1 METRALRYF
10 QAVAECGSY
19 SRGSE
24 LLRISQ
30 PAVSRTIRKLEE
42 EVGSPLF
49 RRHAHGVSMTEAGR
63 ILLERGQ
70 LILRQLEQTKAEI
83 RSNESGPAGVLSFAV
98 PPAAGQFLVPPLVE
112 RFSAAYPNVSLKI
125 VAGYST
131 YIREWLVRGQVDL
144 ACVHDPLPQR
154 GFEISPLVH
163 EEVML
168 VGRPGAV
175 PGKREFVTAE
185 DMASLPLVLPS
196 RPSVLRRLLDR
207 WIAASD
213 IAVNIRMEVDDHS
226 ITRALVRQGIGF
238 TLLARGAIAAELK
251 RGELA
256 AWPLRPRAAWKL
268 AMLSYAN
275 MPRTDIQQAF
285 MRTARLVAR
294 ELTQSRAWP
303 GRFLAG
309 K

>member
-30 PAVSRTIRKLEE
+30 PAVSRTIRKLED

-49 RRHAHGVSMTEAGR
+49 RRHAHGVSLTEAGR

-83 RSNESGPAGVLSFAV
+83 RSNESGPSGVLSFAV
-98 PPAAGQFLVPPLVE
+98 PPAAGNFLMPRLVQ
-112 RFSAAYPNVSLKI
+112 RFSAAYPNVSLKV
-125 VAGYST
+125 VAGYSG

-144 ACVHDPLPQR
+144 ALVHDPLPQR
-154 GFEISPLVH
+154 GFESTPLVS
-163 EEVML
+163 EELFL
-168 VGRPGAV
+168 VGRPGTNTF
-175 PGKREFVTAE
+175 RHDYVTAE
-185 DMASLPLVLPS
+185 DLAELPLILPS

-207 WIAASD
+207 WVSRGDVAL
-213 IAVNIRMEVDDHS
+213 NIRMEADDQT
-226 ITRALVRQGIGF
+226 ITRALVRQGIGY
-238 TLLARGAIAAELK
+238 TLLTRVAIEPELQ

-256 AWPLRPRAAWKL
+256 AWPLRPRASWRL

-275 MPRTDIQQAF
+275 VPRSEIQEAF
-285 MRTARLVAR
+285 MRTVRVVAR
-294 ELTQSRAWP
+294 ELVQSGAWP
-303 GRFLAG
+303 GRSLAG

>member
-49 RRHAHGVSMTEAGR
+49 RRHAHGVSLTEAGR

-70 LILRQLEQTKAEI
+70 LILRQLEQAKTEI
-83 RSNESGPAGVLSFAV
+83 RNNESGPTGVISFAV

-112 RFSAAYPNVSLKI
+112 RFSSAYPNVALKI
-125 VAGYST
+125 VAGYSG

-154 GFEISPLVH
+154 GFEIAPLVH

-168 VGRPGAV
+168 VGRPGA
-175 PGKREFVTAE
+175 PAIKREFVTAE
-185 DMASLPLVLPS
+185 DLAELPLVLPS

-207 WIAASD
+207 WVARSD

-238 TLLARGAIAAELK
+238 TLLSRGAIEAELR

-256 AWPLRPRAAWKL
+256 AWPLRPRAAWRL

-275 MPRTDIQQAF
+275 VPRSDIQQAF
-285 MRTARLVAR
+285 MRTVRQVAR
-294 ELTQSRAWP
+294 ELTQSGAWP
-303 GRFLAG
+303 GRALSA